1 MALEQIP
8 TQPTHDERGP
18 DAFSVELMVNGEL
31 HVLEIEP
38 RVTLLM
44 RSAALDRRGVGPPA
58 ADGDRAADG
67 RPLGE

>member
-8 TQPTHDERGP
+8 TEPTHDERGP

-31 HVLEIEP
+31 HALEIEP

-44 RSAALDRRGVGPPA
+44 RSAALDWRGVGPPSS
-58 ADGDRAADG
+58 
-67 RPLGE
+67 